1 MTGDKYPCEE
11 REGPRLNIGV
21 SRGLSLLSSSSLEA
35 LSAFPLVARV
45 PCDVSLFVLPD
56 SGEI

>member
-1 MTGDKYPCEE
+1 MPGDKYPCEE
-11 REGPRLNIGV
+11 REGPRMNIGV
-21 SRGLSLLSSSSLEA
+21 ARGLSSSSLQA

-45 PCDVSLFVLPD
+45 PCGMSLFVLPD